1 MPISAASAGPVPIRR
16 ALAFLSPHKPAVAGI
31 LGLALVATALNAAEP
46 LVLKHVFD
54 GLTVRS
60 ARAVM
65 VGVAV
70 LVAIALLREGGQALS
85 TWLTW
90 RTRLRVHYALTEAAV
105 GRLHGLPVAFHRRE
119 GVGAVMTRLDRGT
132 QGFVNAL
139 NELAFNTI
147 PAVVYL
153 LVSIAILI
161 RLDAR
166 LAAVVLAFAPIPGAV
181 AALAAP
187 RQTRRERA
195 LLDRWVRIY
204 SRFNEVLS
212 GIVTVKSFA
221 MEEAERRRFLSEVSD
236 ANAVV
241 ERGVAFDSGVTGI
254 QSLAAAGARVVTVAI
269 GGGLVLRGEI
279 TIGTLVAVLGYL
291 GGLFAPVQGLSGVYR
306 TLRTARVS
314 LGQVFDIL
322 DAEDTVP
329 DAPHAVESGKLRGD
343 VRFEGV
349 HFAFPGGPNLL
360 EGIDLHVRPGEV
372 VALVGPSG
380 AGKTTLITLL
390 QRFYDPT
397 QGRVLVDG
405 QDLRGLKQ
413 RSVRFQIG
421 SVLQDALLFNESVR
435 DNIAYGRPDASP
447 EEIVNAAKAA
457 HADEFVQRLPHGYDT
472 LVGERGCRLSAGERQ
487 RIAIAR
493 AILKDPAIL
502 VLDEPT
508 SALDA
513 ESEAMVQEALD
524 RVMAGRTT
532 FAIAHRL
539 ATVVNA
545 DRILVLR
552 DGRIAEQGTHSELV
566 RAGGYYASLVTRQTK
581 GLIEV
586 AA

>member
-1 MPISAASAGPVPIRR
+1 MHDPPASEGRLLFLR
-16 ALAFLSPHKPAVAGI
+16 ALRFLAPHRRRIGVI
-31 LGLALVATALNAAEP
+31 LALALFSTALNAAEP
-46 LVLKHVFD
+46 LVMKVVFD
-54 GLTVRS
+54 ALVARS
-60 ARAVM
+60 PRAVM
-65 VGVAV
+65 GAVGV
-70 LVAIALLREGGQALS
+70 LLLIAILREAGQAISNL
-85 TWLTW
+85 WTW
-90 RTRLRVHYALTEAAV
+90 RTRLRVHYSLTEAAV

-119 GVGAVMTRLDRGT
+119 GVGAVMTRLDRGI

-139 NELAFNTI
+139 HEIAFHTL
-147 PAVVYL
+147 PALVYL
-153 LVSIAILI
+153 AVSIFILV
-161 RLDAR
+161 RLDGR
-166 LAAVVLAFAPIPGAV
+166 LAAVVLAFAPIPAVV

-195 LLDRWVRIY
+195 LVDRWVRIY

-221 MEEAERRRFLSEVSD
+221 MEDAEKKRFLADTAE
-236 ANAVV
+236 ANRLV
-241 ERGVAFDSGVTGI
+241 ERGVAFDSSVSAT
-254 QSLAAAGARVVTVAI
+254 QSLAAAGARIVTVAI
-269 GGGLVLRGEI
+269 GGALVLRGEI
-279 TIGTLVAVLGYL
+279 TAGTLVAVLGYL
-291 GGLFAPVQGLSGVYR
+291 GGLFAPVQGLSSVYR
-306 TLRTARVS
+306 TLQTAQVS
-314 LGQVFDIL
+314 LGQVFSIL
-322 DAEDTVP
+322 DAEDTVA
-329 DAPHAVESGKLRGD
+329 DAPHAVDSARLRGD

-349 HFAFPGGPNLL
+349 EFLFADGPPLL

-380 AGKTTLITLL
+380 AGKTTLVTLV

-397 QGRVLVDG
+397 KGRVLVDG

-413 RSVRFQIG
+413 RSVRAQIG
-421 SVLQDALLFNESVR
+421 AVLQDALLFNESVR
-435 DNIAYGRPDASP
+435 DNIAYGRPDATT
-447 EEIVNAAKAA
+447 EEIVEAARAA
-457 HADEFVQRLPHGYDT
+457 YAHDFVSRLPLGYDT
-472 LVGERGCRLSAGERQ
+472 IVGERGCRLSAGERQ

-539 ATVVNA
+539 ATVVHA

-552 DGRIAEQGTHSELV
+552 DGGIVEQGTHAQLM
-566 RAGGYYASLVTRQTK
+566 RQGGYYASLVARQTR
-581 GLIEV
+581 GLIED